1 MWCPAWCSGFD
12 VPTPPPRPVVRL
24 SFGVQ
29 SGRWQWYLHRPP
41 RSVVRLSFG
50 VQSGRGCW
58 LCASRS
64 LLLRS
69 WLCHSRSAR
78 LALHTPLVSFVR
90 SAWAG
95 PHVVPRLVQR
105 SRCAHS
111 AAPSSGSPLLR
122 SSKRPLAVVSP
133 TTATPRGPSLLWSSK
148 RVHPCVPQAEA
159 NQIGFDQ
166 AKWDGKDFTD
176 IEFTW
181 GGMYDAL
188 IRSFGFEGGG
198 SAWADGGKKWE
209 GGIKQQRSATNRP
222 APP

>member
-1 MWCPAWCSGFD
+1 MWCPAWCSGLD
-12 VPTPPPRPVVRL
+12 VPTPPPRPAVRL

-29 SGRWQWYLHRPP
+29 SDRWQWYLHRPP
-41 RSVVRLSFG
+41 RPVVRLSFG

-95 PHVVPRLVQR
+95 PHVVSRLVQR

-111 AAPSSGSPLLR
+111 AAPSSGPPLLR

-133 TTATPRGPSLLWSSK
+133 PTATPRGPPLLWSSK
-148 RVHPCVPQAEA
+148 RPRVLVVRISEPSPSELALPLALCAFGSA
-159 NQIGFDQ
+159 Y
-166 AKWDGKDFTD
+166 ALS
-176 IEFTW
+176 
-181 GGMYDAL
+181 L
-188 IRSFGFEGGG
+188 IREIGVGGPTCG
-198 SAWADGGKKWE
+198 
-209 GGIKQQRSATNRP
+209 
-222 APP
+222 APPGAAV